1 VPRDYNAHR
10 ESGNRIGRWSYA
22 CNRIAAPN
30 RACKIVRALA
40 TPPGPASFRRLVGYL
55 APHRTRLLLAL
66 AAAVLSAITTA
77 LYAYLVGP
85 LLKSLLAHAKIEWGP
100 FSVQGSEL
108 VWKLPLLITALSLVK
123 GASQW
128 LQSGWT
134 QSTAQHLT
142 ADLRRDFFARLL
154 TLPPSFFDAH
164 HSAEL
169 LSRFTADVA
178 KVEFSASQTL
188 TSYLRDVLQILA
200 LLGTCLWL
208 DARLFLLA
216 FVLLPAAIFP
226 VARFARSLKKV
237 ATRTQITLGE
247 LTQLAAEQLHNLPI
261 VQAYRAAPRSL
272 SRFEELQSNYLRE
285 MNRSLLLR
293 AAFTPTLE
301 FLGIVGVGMAVGVGA
316 RAVAVNP
323 ALAGTLLSFMA
334 AALLMYQP
342 LKAVSGSFSLV
353 VQGLGAADRLFEII
367 DEPTPASGTQEA
379 KPLATEIRFER
390 VSFSYPGNREALRD
404 ISLSIPAGKR
414 IALVGESG
422 AGKSTLMSLLLG
434 FAAPTHGIIRWDG
447 EDLRAFRPF
456 SLRAQIA
463 WVPQEPVL
471 FSGTIRFNLLFA
483 RQNASE
489 QEIWEAL
496 RRAHAT
502 DFVRALPGHLEHEVG
517 ERGARLSGGQRQRLA
532 IARAFLRQPS
542 VLLMDE
548 PTSSLDAASE
558 REVQAGLSELMK
570 RRTSIVIAHRL
581 STVRDADWIYVLQSG
596 AVVEQGTHAELVARQ
611 GPYVQLLRQ
620 GQVLFEQSAAL

>member
-1 VPRDYNAHR
+1 VFGDYNAHR
-10 ESGNRIGRWSYA
+10 GSGNRAPPGRYRR
-22 CNRIAAPN
+22 NRIAAPTP
-30 RACKIVRALA
+30 ACNIVRALA
-40 TPPGPASFRRLVGYL
+40 TRLGPASFRRLVGYL
-55 APHRTRLLLAL
+55 APHRSRLLLAL
-66 AAAVLSAITTA
+66 AAAVLSAVATA

-85 LLKSLLAHAKIEWGP
+85 LLKSLLAHSKIQWGP
-100 FSVQGSEL
+100 FSVQRSEL
-108 VWKLPLLITALSLVK
+108 VWKLPLLIAVLSLVK
-123 GASQW
+123 GTSQW

-142 ADLRRDFFARLL
+142 ADLRRDLFARLL

-188 TSYLRDVLQILA
+188 TSYLRDLLQILA

-216 FVLLPAAIFP
+216 FVLLPVAIFP

-237 ATRTQITLGE
+237 AIRTQITLGE

-261 VQAYRAAPRSL
+261 VQAYRAAPQSL
-272 SRFEELQSNYLRE
+272 SRFDELQGNYLGE
-285 MNRSLLLR
+285 MSRSLLLR

-301 FLGIVGVGMAVGVGA
+301 FLGIVGVGLAVGVGA

-323 ALAGTLLSFMA
+323 ALAGTLLSFLA
-334 AALLMYQP
+334 AAVLMYQP

-353 VQGLGAADRLFEII
+353 VQGVGAADRLFEVI
-367 DEPTPASGTQEA
+367 DEPAPTSGSKEA
-379 KPLATEIRFER
+379 KPLTAEIRFDR
-390 VSFSYPGNREALRD
+390 VSFTYPGNRDALRD

-414 IALVGESG
+414 VALVGESG

-434 FAAPTHGIIRWDG
+434 FAPPTHGAIRWDG
-447 EDLRAFRPF
+447 EDLHALRPS
-456 SLRAQIA
+456 SLRAKIA

-483 RQNASE
+483 RQNAAE
-489 QEIWEAL
+489 QEIWDAL
-496 RRAHAT
+496 RRAHAA
-502 DFVRALPGHLEHEVG
+502 DFVRALPERLEHEVG

-570 RRTSIVIAHRL
+570 GRTSLVIAHRL
-581 STVRDADWIYVLQSG
+581 STVREADWIYVLQSG
-596 AVVEQGTHAELVARQ
+596 ELVEQGTHAELAARQ
-611 GPYVQLLRQ
+611 GHYVQLLRQ